1 MVVEIGTLCVKTAG
15 RDATQFCVVV
25 EKISDNYVLIDGNT
39 RRKKVNISH
48 IEPLN
53 QKISIKESSSTK
65 EVLEA
70 FEKEGIEIK
79 KSTEKK
85 EKKEKQPQEKK
96 SAKGSAK
103 SVDKKTAKKS
113 SKKE

>member
-25 EKISDNYVLIDGNT
+25 EKLSDNYVLIDGNT
-39 RRKKVNISH
+39 RRKKVNVSH

-53 QKISIKESSSTK
+53 QKLSIKESSSTK
-65 EVLEA
+65 DVLEA
-70 FEKEGIEIK
+70 FEKQGIEVK
-79 KSTEKK
+79 KSSSEK
-85 EKKEKQPQEKK
+85 EKKEKQPQEK

-103 SVDKKTAKKS
+103 PTDKKTVKKS